1 MKVGDMYT
9 KSEAARADFFDA
21 FKHYGSISCRVRSLF
36 LFFLLRRSHR
46 VVFNDGTPRAMQTL
60 EGVRVKDVALRRR
73 SGRNPG
79 SAAVSERPH
88 SL

>member
-36 LFFLLRRSHR
+36 LSFLL
-46 VVFNDGTPRAMQTL
+46 
-60 EGVRVKDVALRRR
+60 
-73 SGRNPG
+73 
-79 SAAVSERPH
+79 
-88 SL
+88 